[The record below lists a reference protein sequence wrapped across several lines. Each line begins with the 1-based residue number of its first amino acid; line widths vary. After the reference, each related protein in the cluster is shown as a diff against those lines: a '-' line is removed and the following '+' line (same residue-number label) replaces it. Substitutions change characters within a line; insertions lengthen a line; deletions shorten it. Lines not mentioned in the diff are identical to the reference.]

1 MASHLAVWIIALL
14 ATAGVILRPW
24 RLPEAVWAVS
34 GAVLL
39 VVLGLLPFSDAV
51 LGVRKGTDV
60 YLFLIGMMTLAELA
74 RKEGL
79 FDWLAT
85 IAVRHA
91 RGSGSRLF
99 WLVYVVGIVVTVF
112 LSNDATAVVLTPAV
126 YAAARAADAEPLPY
140 LLICAFIANAASFV
154 LPISNPANL
163 VIYGSQMPP
172 LSVWLATFGPAA
184 IVAIA
189 LTFVSLRL
197 VLRSSLPVAI
207 KTDIAPVRLSRGGLL
222 AAIGIAVTAI
232 VLLIASA
239 LGWELGLPTFVA
251 GVLTAAFI
259 LIGSRQSPWP
269 VVRDISWGVLP
280 LVGGLFVLVEAL
292 QTTGVIDA
300 LAAVTQRFAAQSI
313 GWTAAGAGV
322 IVALACN
329 LLNNLPA
336 GLIAGST
343 VAAGQLPAPIT
354 NAVLVGV
361 DLGPNLS
368 VTGSLA
374 TILWLVALRREG
386 QSVGAWRFLK
396 IGAVVMPP
404 ALIGALAALHLFAR

>member
-1 MASHLAVWIIALL
+1 MSSAS
-14 ATAGVILRPW
+14 
-24 RLPEAVWAVS
+24 S
-34 GAVLL
+34 
-39 VVLGLLPFSDAV
+39 
-51 LGVRKGTDV
+51 
-60 YLFLIGMMTLAELA
+60 
-74 RKEGL
+74 
-79 FDWLAT
+79 
-85 IAVRHA
+85 
-91 RGSGSRLF
+91 
-99 WLVYVVGIVVTVF
+99 VTVF

-232 VLLIASA
+232 LLLIASA

-251 GVLTAAFI
+251 GVLKAAFI
-259 LIGSRQSPWP
+259 LIGSRQSA
-269 VVRDISWGVLP
+269 VARGQGHFLGRCCRSLEGFSSWW
-280 LVGGLFVLVEAL
+280 EAL

-300 LAAVTQRFAAQSI
+300 LAAVTQRFAEQSI

-322 IVALACN
+322 VVALACN

-396 IGAVVMPP
+396 IGAMVMPP
-404 ALIGALAALHLFAR
+404 ALIGALAALHVFAR

>member
-1 MASHLAVWIIALL
+1 MSSHLVVWIIAAV
-14 ATAGVILRPW
+14 ATAGVILRPF
-24 RLPEAVWAVS
+24 RLPEAVWSVS
-34 GAVLL
+34 GAALL
-39 VVLGLLPFSDAV
+39 VILGLLPVSDA
-51 LGVRKGTDV
+51 LIGIRKGTDV

-99 WLVYVVGIVVTVF
+99 TLVYVVGIVVTVF

-163 VIYGSQMPP
+163 VIYGSQMPALP
-172 LSVWLATFGPAA
+172 VWLATFGPAS
-184 IVAIA
+184 IVAIG
-189 LTFVSLRL
+189 LTFLSLRL
-197 VLRSSLPVAI
+197 VLRSSLPKSI
-207 KTDIAPVRLSRGGLL
+207 GTDIAPVRLSRGGFL
-222 AAIGIAVTAI
+222 AAIGIGVTAA
-232 VLLIASA
+232 LLLLASA

-251 GVLTAAFI
+251 GLLTAGFI

-269 VVRDISWGVLP
+269 VIKDISWSVLP
-280 LVGGLFVLVEAL
+280 LVAGLFVLVEAL
-292 QTTGVIDA
+292 QATGVIDA
-300 LAAVTQRFAAQSI
+300 LAALTQHFAAQSVS
-313 GWTAAGAGV
+313 WTAAGAGV
-322 IVALACN
+322 VVALVCN
-329 LLNNLPA
+329 LINNLPA

-343 VAAGQLPAPIT
+343 VAAGQLPTPVT
-354 NAVLVGV
+354 NAVLVSV

-386 QSVGAWRFLK
+386 QTVGAWRFLK
-396 IGAVVMPP
+396 MGVVVMPP
-404 ALIGALAALHLFAR
+404 ALLGALLALHLFGG